1 MNVIEV
7 KNLNKQFKSK
17 IKEEGFRGSFKA
29 MFSPEYKVKDAV
41 HNLSFN
47 VEAGEMLAFM
57 GPNGAGKSTTIKML
71 TGILFPT
78 SGDISVLGLNPQKDR
93 KKLAYKIGMV
103 NGQKSQL
110 WMHLPAIDSYKLFA
124 SIYDIEEK
132 EADKRIAELS
142 EVLNLKD
149 IITQPVR
156 TLSLGQRMR
165 CEIAASLIHKP
176 EIIFFDEPTIGLD
189 PVVKQEIRKF
199 IKDLNKEFNTTVFFT
214 SHDIGD
220 IEKLCKRVIIVN
232 NGQIVLD
239 DSLKNLKYNYLNK
252 KLIDVKFDEEV
263 CLDNV
268 CGIEIVKKKGFDI
281 KMEVNTREKSIK
293 EVLDCLPLE
302 KIVDINISDIPL
314 EEVIAEIYVK

>member
-17 IKEEGFRGSFKA
+17 VKEEGFKGSMKA
-29 MFSPEYKVKDAV
+29 MFKPEYKIKDAV
-41 HNLSFN
+41 SDISFN
-47 VEAGEMLAFM
+47 VEAGEMLAFI

-78 SGDISVLGLNPQKDR
+78 SGDINVLGLNPQKDR
-93 KKLAYKIGMV
+93 KELAYRIGMV

-124 SIYDIEEK
+124 SIYDIEDK
-132 EADKRIAELS
+132 EADKRITELS
-142 EVLNLKD
+142 EVLNLGD
-149 IITQPVR
+149 IINQPVR

-199 IKDLNKEFNTTVFFT
+199 VKELNREFNTTVFFT

-232 NGQIVLD
+232 NGQIVLN

-252 KLIDVKFDEEV
+252 KVIDIKFDEEV

-268 CGIEIVKKKGFDI
+268 CGIEIIKKKGFDI
-281 KMEVNTREKSIK
+281 KMEVNTREQSIK
-293 EVLDCLPLE
+293 NILECLPLE

-314 EEVIAEIYVK
+314 EEVIAEIYGK

>member
-7 KNLNKQFKSK
+7 NSLNKQFKSK
-17 IKEEGFRGSFKA
+17 IKEEGFRGSMKA
-29 MFSPEYKVKDAV
+29 MFKPEYKMKDAV
-41 HNLSFN
+41 SNLSFN
-47 VEAGEMLAFM
+47 VEEGEMLAFI

-78 SGDISVLGLNPQKDR
+78 SGDISVLGINPQKDR
-93 KKLAYKIGMV
+93 KKLAYRIGMV

-124 SIYDIEEK
+124 SIYDIGDK

-142 EVLNLKD
+142 EVLNLGD

-214 SHDIGD
+214 SHDVGD

-263 CLDNV
+263 YLNDV
-268 CGIEIVKKKGFDI
+268 CGMEIVKQKGCDI
-281 KMEVNTREKSIK
+281 KIEVNTKEQSIK
-293 EVLDCLPLE
+293 NVIDCLPTE

-314 EEVIAEIYVK
+314 EEVIAEIYGK